1 MRQLHIVFSFGPSSL
16 AQLDA
21 CPTGDQEIADSIPVG
36 VGNIL
41 SWRLITKYFLRFLP
55 SADSRR
61 VIVSFCRKN
70 VHNTG

>member
-1 MRQLHIVFSFGPSSL
+1 MSRLHIVFSFGPASL

-21 CPTGDQEIADSIPVG
+21 CPTGDQEIADSTPVG
-36 VGNIL
+36 LGNIL
-41 SWRLITKYFLRFLP
+41 SCRLITQYFLRFLP
-55 SADSRR
+55 DSRR